1 MDTILLRYLSLRG
14 SATIRKNSYDRLTIV
29 TTLGVPYLPD
39 ASLKQH
45 RVVHDKAP
53 LCCDD
58 DLKKFL
64 SFF

>member
-14 SATIRKNSYDRLTIV
+14 SVTIRKNSYDRLTIV
-29 TTLGVPYLPD
+29 TTLGVPYLPETC
-39 ASLKQH
+39 LEQH
-45 RVVHDKAP
+45 RVFHGKAP

-64 SFF
+64 RFF